1 MQVARCCLPA
11 ADRVLWMALRR
22 CAVCYSSVACYGVVD
37 FKRGIICMCS
47 LYMGGTTTMAASMG
61 SSFDAARAAARRAP
75 PVPARRSSRGD
86 VLRLAVDYFLLGSF
100 LSTRFVV

>member
-1 MQVARCCLPA
+1 
-11 ADRVLWMALRR
+11 
-22 CAVCYSSVACYGVVD
+22 
-37 FKRGIICMCS
+37 
-47 LYMGGTTTMAASMG
+47 MAASMG

-100 LSTRFVV
+100 LSTRFVVWSDVMVAMLCTRFCKDFALRPLTPPKIFWPRRGERSQIAR